1 MFSAFKLQPFHLLV
15 VFAFNEEGFQEVD
28 GQIQDDEEH
37 QRVASSQLSLIFL
50 ANRAPTNWKSWNA
63 IFFKDWV
70 YLNESNFPLLTH
82 ILTLYSGCHVIGN
95 WDRFSMLHTHQ
106 CIKYSCRILAK
117 QVVKL
122 EWFVIS
128 FYRSPST
135 ISGVWMKTCIMV
147 RVLLTR

>member
-63 IFFKDWV
+63 IFLKDWV
-70 YLNESNFPLLTH
+70 HLNESNFPYSLT
-82 ILTLYSGCHVIGN
+82 YS
-95 WDRFSMLHTHQ
+95 HTN
-106 CIKYSCRILAK
+106 
-117 QVVKL
+117 VVL
-122 EWFVIS
+122 
-128 FYRSPST
+128 
-135 ISGVWMKTCIMV
+135 WMS
-147 RVLLTR
+147 RHWELGSL